1 MIYRTPKNGV
11 ADLNLRTDRASVDTK
26 KSWNDVIGQFD
37 IQPYSNLDVK
47 ETNTT
52 DTPSRPQATP
62 IKPVKTS
69 TNNKP
74 SWLVRGIVLSTCLAT
89 LGNIPF
95 QSTKIV
101 RSNDSAPNF
110 AIAIDANQQE
120 NTNDNSSDVILADNS
135 DNFQLDP
142 DFQELALP
150 QRAIETYIGHQVI
163 NTKSKWTSYTIK
175 SYDNPSNILHKVG
188 LGDLVNTLLRND
200 KIKSVLS
207 NLKRD
212 NIVRA
217 RLTDGKLSELILSSS
232 YKKAFVV
239 TPSKE
244 GFEGI
249 WEGQWANDVFEIR
262 QARSSFVIR
271 NGLFFDGKKAG
282 VPGNTIR
289 QIINVFDWDIDFTH
303 DIRVGDRVTLV
314 YEEVFHDGDK
324 VGSQNLLA
332 AEFINKKKQYRT
344 VRFTRSDGKSDFFTP
359 EGREM
364 KRAFIRTPIAH
375 ARVSSHFNPG
385 RFHPVLH
392 KMRSHKGTDFAA
404 KRGTPIM
411 ATGNGTVDFI
421 GRKGGY
427 GKVIILSH
435 RDGYTTRYGHMSKY
449 KKNIKKGS
457 KVYQGDVIG
466 YVGSTGLATGPHCHY
481 EFRHKGIAAD
491 PMTVKLPNSMSLT
504 PTELAS
510 FRTKALNLVLQL
522 NVLHRFATSDVNI
535 NSSTGG

>member
-1 MIYRTPKNGV
+1 M
-11 ADLNLRTDRASVDTK
+11 DTK

-37 IQPYSNLDVK
+37 IQPYNKVDVK
-47 ETNTT
+47 PTINTK
-52 DTPSRPQATP
+52 DTSKPQASVKQTI
-62 IKPVKTS
+62 IKLNANS
-69 TNNKP
+69 KP
-74 SWLVRGIVLSTCLAT
+74 SWLVRGVVVSTCLAT

-95 QSTKIV
+95 QSTKV
-101 RSNDSAPNF
+101 DRDNDVASNF
-110 AIAIDANQQE
+110 AISIDSSREPSSNKNTDVAENQ
-120 NTNDNSSDVILADNS
+120 SAD
-135 DNFQLDP
+135 FQLDP
-142 DFQELALP
+142 DFQALELP

-163 NTKSKWTSYTIK
+163 NTKSKWTSYTVK
-175 SYDNPSNILHKVG
+175 SYDNPSNILYKVG
-188 LGDLVNTLLRND
+188 LGKSKSTLLRND
-200 KIKSVLS
+200 KIKTVLAG
-207 NLKRD
+207 LKRN

-217 RLTDGKLSELILSSS
+217 RSIGGKLSELILSPS
-232 YKKAFVV
+232 YKKAFIVK
-239 TPSKE
+239 PSKD

-249 WEGQWANDVFEIR
+249 WEGKWASDVFEIR

-271 NGLFFDGKKAG
+271 NGLFFDGKKSG

-289 QIINVFDWDIDFTH
+289 QIIKVFDWDIDFTH

-314 YEEVFHDGDK
+314 YEEVYHDGDK

-332 AEFINKKKQYRT
+332 AEFINKKREFRT
-344 VRFTRSDGKSDFFTP
+344 VRFTRDDGKSDFFTP

-427 GKVIILSH
+427 GRVIILSH

-449 KKNIKKGS
+449 KKNLKKGS
-457 KVYQGDVIG
+457 KVYQGDIIG
-466 YVGSTGLATGPHCHY
+466 YVGSSGLATGPHCHY
-481 EFRHKGIAAD
+481 EFRQKGIAAD

-504 PTELAS
+504 QHELAS
-510 FRTKALNLVLQL
+510 FRSKALNLVLQL

>member
-1 MIYRTPKNGV
+1 M
-11 ADLNLRTDRASVDTK
+11 NLRTDKASVDTQ
-26 KSWNDVIGQFD
+26 KSWNDVIEQFD
-37 IQPYSNLDVK
+37 IQSSIRMD
-47 ETNTT
+47 
-52 DTPSRPQATP
+52 STP
-62 IKPVKTS
+62 IRTKKRKQSQAVD
-69 TNNKP
+69 NNKQRFNISIPSP
-74 SWLVRGIVLSTCLAT
+74 SWITRGVIITACFAT

-95 QSTKIV
+95 QSSITLRNTV
-101 RSNDSAPNF
+101 EPTNF
-110 AIAIDANQQE
+110 AIAIDATTTEQPKFITIPE
-120 NTNDNSSDVILADNS
+120 IDVASSVT
-135 DNFQLDP
+135 FQLDP
-142 DFQELALP
+142 EFQNLSLP
-150 QRAIETYIGHQVI
+150 ARAIETYIGHQVI
-163 NTKSKWTSYTIK
+163 DTDSKWTSYTVK
-175 SYDNPSNILHKVG
+175 SYDNPANILHKVG
-188 LGDLVNTLLRND
+188 LNNAIETLLRDD
-200 KIKSVLS
+200 KIKTVLKD
-207 NLKRD
+207 LKRD

-217 RLTDGKLSELILSSS
+217 RSVNGKLTELLLATS
-232 YKKAFVV
+232 YKKAFIIK
-239 TPSKE
+239 PSSD

-249 WEGQWANDVFEIR
+249 WEGSWVSKVFEIR

-289 QIINVFDWDIDFTH
+289 QIIKVFDWDIDFTH

-332 AEFINKKKQYRT
+332 AEFINKDRQFRT
-344 VRFTRSDGKSDFFTP
+344 VRFTRKDGKSDFFTP

-364 KRAFIRTPIAH
+364 KRAFIRTPVAH

-404 KRGTPIM
+404 RRGTPIM
-411 ATGNGTVDFI
+411 ATGNGTVKFI

-427 GKVIILSH
+427 GRLITLTH
-435 RDGYTTRYGHMSKY
+435 RDGYETRYGHMNKF
-449 KKNIKKGS
+449 KTNLKQGAT
-457 KVYQGDVIG
+457 VYQGDIIG

-481 EFRHKGIAAD
+481 EFRKHGVAAD

-510 FRTKALNLVLQL
+510 FRTKAINLVLQL
-522 NVLHRFATSDVNI
+522 NVLHRFATSNVNI
-535 NSSTGG
+535 NSGTGG